1 MPIKRPL
8 KKQDRDTFSNDANQ
22 LKCLGTDVQTLI
34 VIERFAIL
42 FSNRQNWQVY
52 TEAFPNR
59 GGSNMKRI
67 LSVCFLA
74 TIACAIAFAADQTW
88 IGQISDSMCG
98 ASHAKMT
105 GAHPGMSDRDCA
117 LACVKGGG
125 QFVFVS
131 DGKVY
136 KIANQDS
143 PLLQMHAGHAGV
155 TLTGEMKGDAITVS
169 KITMPAKK

>member
-1 MPIKRPL
+1 
-8 KKQDRDTFSNDANQ
+8 
-22 LKCLGTDVQTLI
+22 
-34 VIERFAIL
+34 
-42 FSNRQNWQVY
+42 
-52 TEAFPNR
+52 
-59 GGSNMKRI
+59 MKRL

-74 TIACAIAFAADQTW
+74 TIAWAVAFAADQTW

-136 KIANQDS
+136 TNQDS

-155 TLTGEMKGDAITVS
+155 TLTGEMKGDTITVS
-169 KITMPAKK
+169 KITMP

>member
-1 MPIKRPL
+1 
-8 KKQDRDTFSNDANQ
+8 
-22 LKCLGTDVQTLI
+22 V
-34 VIERFAIL
+34 
-42 FSNRQNWQVY
+42 
-52 TEAFPNR
+52 
-59 GGSNMKRI
+59 KRI
-67 LSVCFLA
+67 LRVCFLS
-74 TIACAIAFAADQTW
+74 TIAYVVAFAADQTW

-105 GAHPGMSDRDCA
+105 SAHPGMTDRECA

-143 PLLQMHAGHAGV
+143 ALLQMHAGHPGV
-155 TLTGEMKGDAITVS
+155 TLTGEMKGDTITVS

>member
-1 MPIKRPL
+1 
-8 KKQDRDTFSNDANQ
+8 
-22 LKCLGTDVQTLI
+22 
-34 VIERFAIL
+34 
-42 FSNRQNWQVY
+42 
-52 TEAFPNR
+52 
-59 GGSNMKRI
+59 MKRI

-74 TIACAIAFAADQTW
+74 TIACAVAFAADQTW
-88 IGQISDSMCG
+88 VGQISDSMCG
-98 ASHAKMT
+98 TSHAKMT
-105 GAHPGMSDRDCA
+105 GAHPGMTDRDCA

-155 TLTGEMKGDAITVS
+155 TLTGDMEGDTITVS
-169 KITMPAKK
+169 KIMMPAKK